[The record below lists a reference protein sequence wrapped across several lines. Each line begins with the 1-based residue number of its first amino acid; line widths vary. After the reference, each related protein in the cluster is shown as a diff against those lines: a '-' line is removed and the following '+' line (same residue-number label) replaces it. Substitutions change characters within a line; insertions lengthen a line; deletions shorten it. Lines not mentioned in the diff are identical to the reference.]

1 MFKRIGFLPAFM
13 IVVFATILGLRAAA
27 ASGHD
32 RKKASGP
39 RPMLLL
45 DGKNFAATANQT
57 KTLIVERT
65 STAACGR

>member
-32 RKKASGP
+32 SKRASVTP
-39 RPMLLL
+39 DALL
-45 DGKNFAATANQT
+45 GSKNFAATANQT

-65 STAACGR
+65 STAAYGR